1 MSQGNEIHK
10 MADVLGLEEDRSG
23 YTVLRFSQKIARGL
37 PLRSV
42 EHVHKIVAPRYRG
55 FSTLVITKQT
65 LVRRRKKGEP
75 LSRTESERLARIARV
90 WSMAKGVYKDEE
102 LTRTFLMRPHQLL
115 EGRVPLEVAAE
126 NEYGAEAVVEI
137 LGRLKYGSAA

>member
-1 MSQGNEIHK
+1 MTQGNEIHQ
-10 MADVLGLEEDRSG
+10 MADVLGLEDDQRG
-23 YTVLRFSQKIARGL
+23 YTVLRFSARIARGL

-42 EHVHKIVAPRYRG
+42 ERVHRIVAPRYPG

-65 LVRRRKKGEP
+65 LVRRRKKGES
-75 LSRTESERLARIARV
+75 LSRAESERLARIARV
-90 WSMAKGVYKDEE
+90 WSMAKDVYKEEE
-102 LTRTFLMRPHQLL
+102 LARTFLMRPHQLL
-115 EGRVPLEVAAE
+115 EGRVPLEVATE

>member
-1 MSQGNEIHK
+1 MIQGSEIHD
-10 MADVLGLEEDRSG
+10 MADVLGLEKDWSG
-23 YTVLRFSQKIARGL
+23 FTALRFSARIARGL
-37 PLRSV
+37 PLGSV
-42 EHVHKIVAPRYRG
+42 ERVHRIVAPGYSG

-65 LVRRRKKGEP
+65 LVRRRKKGES

-90 WSMAKGVYKDEE
+90 WSMARDVYKDGE
-102 LTRTFLMRPHQLL
+102 LARTFLMRPHQLL
-115 EGRVPLEVAAE
+115 EGRVPLEVATE

>member
-1 MSQGNEIHK
+1 MRQGNEIHK

-42 EHVHKIVAPRYRG
+42 ERVHKIVAPRYRG

-65 LVRRRKKGEP
+65 LLRRRKKGEP
-75 LSRTESERLARIARV
+75 LSQTESERLARIARV